1 MARLLPLLLLIC
13 GCATYPVTHGI
24 PNFATVDPGIVRG
37 GQPTAEGFMWLRA
50 NGYTNIIKLNPE
62 SEGTDAAAKSLG
74 MTVYYIPIDSLQQ
87 VFGPVHVQLYTALAH
102 VKEGTFW
109 HCSRG
114 SNRSG
119 TLGILYRIRVDHWTK
134 AQAITEADLLGWGT
148 SLPALKDFVEDL

>member
-1 MARLLPLLLLIC
+1 
-13 GCATYPVTHGI
+13 
-24 PNFATVDPGIVRG
+24 
-37 GQPTAEGFMWLRA
+37 MWLRA